1 MAQLSSTMV
10 QQGVA
15 ARTRT
20 RSVALGAVY
29 GSGFAYIAS
38 AVVAVWAAYDGR
50 QALLRFF
57 LLLAGVLGLM
67 VAPMLPAG
75 SLRRTAGF
83 VLGLPSLLLLLVS
96 LAYGSQR
103 FQALSGYL
111 SMPLSDN
118 LASSIIVIGLPFAF
132 ASLWL
137 GVAERRFLPALTGGL
152 ALFVGVAA
160 LVLTGSRG
168 AWIGLAAGVM
178 IAGYLLIR
186 HSLVARRGRTPVW
199 LLLADVALILI
210 FLGAV
215 VFYAAMIRSPE
226 LDAQFGISA
235 QGGSALSRMALWRD
249 SLPLIQD
256 YFFTGSGLA
265 GTAMIYATYAY
276 LLHVPYLFHAHNLYL
291 QVALEQGVPGL
302 IAFVGIFAAAVLYI
316 VNAWQRTDRTGRAL
330 FAAGYA
336 ATAALLVHGL
346 FDAELYFSPL
356 APLVFLAPALL
367 LWSASSVYRQARGG
381 DEDEATSAGGMAGV
395 VMGLGL
401 PVLLAV
407 LMPGAPARWEANLG
421 AVLQSRAELGIY
433 RQPEWSFQDQV
444 RRQLP
449 QDLAPAESHFQ
460 AALALDPGQPT
471 ANRRLGQIAM
481 ARGTFAVAERY
492 LSTAHAVQPA
502 ERMARQL
509 LGELSALTGDTAGA
523 VAMWQGLDFSQGQLM
538 VRGWWYEYFGEKIQ
552 RERFNNA
559 VRAFERAQ

>member
-10 QQGVA
+10 QQGVS

-29 GSGFAYIAS
+29 GTGFAYVAS

-57 LLLAGVLGLM
+57 LLLTGVLGLM
-67 VAPMLPAG
+67 VAPMLPAT

-83 VLGLPSLLLLLVS
+83 ILGLPSLLLLIVS

-103 FQALSGYL
+103 LEMLSGYL
-111 SMPLSDN
+111 PMPLSDN

-132 ASLWL
+132 AALWL
-137 GVAERRFLPALTGGL
+137 GVAERRVLPGLTGALALVVGL
-152 ALFVGVAA
+152 AA
-160 LVLTGSRG
+160 LALTGSRG
-168 AWIGLAAGVM
+168 AWIGLTAGAV

-186 HSLVARRGRTPVW
+186 HGLVERRGRRPAW
-199 LLLADVALILI
+199 LLLADIAIVLV
-210 FLGAV
+210 FLGAI
-215 VFYAAMIRSPE
+215 VFYAAIILSPE
-226 LDAQFGISA
+226 LDGRLGISA

-256 YFFTGSGLA
+256 YYFTGSGLA
-265 GTAMIYATYAY
+265 ATAMTYATYAY

-302 IAFVGIFAAAVLYI
+302 IAFVGIFAAAVLYSA
-316 VNAWQRTDRTGRAL
+316 NAWQRADRTGRAL
-330 FAAGYA
+330 LAAGYA

-346 FDAELYFSPL
+346 FDAELYFSLL
-356 APLVFLAPALL
+356 APIVFLAPALL
-367 LWSASSVYRQARGG
+367 LWSASSVYRQARGDDHG
-381 DEDEATSAGGMAGV
+381 EVPASGGMVGLA
-395 VMGLGL
+395 MGFGL
-401 PVLLAV
+401 PLLVAL

-449 QDLAPAESHFQ
+449 QDLAAAESHFQ
-460 AALALDPGQPT
+460 TALALDPGQPT

-481 ARGTFAVAERY
+481 ARSNFAVAENY

-502 ERMARQL
+502 ERVARQL
-509 LGELSALTGDTAGA
+509 LGELAALKGDTAGA
-523 VAMWQGLDFSQGQLM
+523 VAMWQGLDFSQSQLM

-552 RERFNNA
+552 LERFNNA
-559 VRAFERAQ
+559 VQAFERAQ

>member
-10 QQGVA
+10 QQGVS

-29 GSGFAYIAS
+29 GTGFAYVAS

-57 LLLAGVLGLM
+57 LLLTGVLGLM
-67 VAPMLPAG
+67 VAPMLPAT

-83 VLGLPSLLLLLVS
+83 ILGLPSLLLLVVS

-103 FQALSGYL
+103 LEMLSGYL
-111 SMPLSDN
+111 PMPLSDN

-132 ASLWL
+132 AALWL
-137 GVAERRFLPALTGGL
+137 GVAERRVLPGLTGALALVVGL
-152 ALFVGVAA
+152 AA
-160 LVLTGSRG
+160 LALTGSRG
-168 AWIGLAAGVM
+168 AWIGLTAGAV

-186 HSLVARRGRTPVW
+186 HGLVERRGRTSAW
-199 LLLADVALILI
+199 FWLADIAVVLV
-210 FLGAV
+210 FLGAI
-215 VFYAAMIRSPE
+215 VFYAAIILSPE
-226 LDAQFGISA
+226 LDGRLGISA

-256 YFFTGSGLA
+256 YYFTGSGLA
-265 GTAMIYATYAY
+265 ATAMTYATYAY

-302 IAFVGIFAAAVLYI
+302 IAFVGIFAAAVLYSA
-316 VNAWQRTDRTGRAL
+316 NAWQRADRTGRAL
-330 FAAGYA
+330 LAAGSA

-346 FDAELYFSPL
+346 FDAELYFSLL
-356 APLVFLAPALL
+356 APIVFLAPALL
-367 LWSASSVYRQARGG
+367 LWSASSVYRQARGDDHG
-381 DEDEATSAGGMAGV
+381 EVPTSGGMVGLA
-395 VMGLGL
+395 MGFGL
-401 PVLLAV
+401 PLLVAL

-449 QDLAPAESHFQ
+449 QDLAAAESHFQ
-460 AALALDPGQPT
+460 TALALDPGQPT

-481 ARGTFAVAERY
+481 ARSNFAVAENY

-502 ERMARQL
+502 ERVARQL
-509 LGELSALTGDTAGA
+509 LGELAALKGDTAGA

-552 RERFNNA
+552 LERFNNA
-559 VRAFERAQ
+559 VQAFERAQ

>member
-302 IAFVGIFAAAVLYI
+302 IAFVGIFAAAVLYT

-356 APLVFLAPALL
+356 APLIFLAPALL
-367 LWSASSVYRQARGG
+367 LWSASSVYRQAHSGE
-381 DEDEATSAGGMAGV
+381 EDETTSAGGMAGV

>member
-57 LLLAGVLGLM
+57 LLFAGVLGLM
-67 VAPMLPAG
+67 VAPMLPVG

-137 GVAERRFLPALTGGL
+137 GVAERRFLLALTGGL

-168 AWIGLAAGVM
+168 GWIGLAAGVM

-265 GTAMIYATYAY
+265 GTSMIYATYAY

-302 IAFVGIFAAAVLYI
+302 IAFVGIFAAAVLYT

-381 DEDEATSAGGMAGV
+381 DEDEATPAGGMAGV
-395 VMGLGL
+395 VLGLGL

-538 VRGWWYEYFGEKIQ
+538 VRSWWYEYFGEKIQ
-552 RERFNNA
+552 LERFNNA
-559 VRAFERAQ
+559 VQAFERAQ

>member
-10 QQGVA
+10 QQGVP
-15 ARTRT
+15 ARTKT

-29 GSGFAYIAS
+29 GFGFAYIVS
-38 AVVAVWAAYDGR
+38 AVIAIWASYDGR
-50 QALLRFF
+50 QALVRFF

-83 VLGLPSLLLLLVS
+83 VLGAPSFLLLVVS

-103 FQALSGYL
+103 FDTLSGYL
-111 SMPLSDN
+111 PMPLSDN

-132 ASLWL
+132 AALWL
-137 GVAERRFLPALTGGL
+137 GMAERRFLPGLTGGL
-152 ALFVGVAA
+152 ALFVGLLA
-160 LVLTGSRG
+160 LAMTGSRG
-168 AWIGLAAGVM
+168 AWIGLAAGVV

-186 HSLVARRGRTPVW
+186 HGFVERRGRTPAW
-199 LLLADVALILI
+199 LILADLAIAVA
-210 FLGAV
+210 FLGAI
-215 VFYAAMIRSPE
+215 VFYAAIIMSPE
-226 LDAQFGISA
+226 LDARLGISA
-235 QGGSALSRMALWRD
+235 QGGSAFSRMALWRD

-265 GTAMIYATYAY
+265 ATAMTYATYAY

-302 IAFVGIFAAAVLYI
+302 IAFAGIFAAAVLYSA
-316 VNAWQRTDRTGRAL
+316 NAWQRADRTGRAL
-330 FAAGYA
+330 LAAGYA
-336 ATAALLVHGL
+336 ATTALLVHGL

-356 APLVFLAPALL
+356 VPLIFLAPASL
-367 LWSASSVYRQARGG
+367 LWSASSVHRQVRSGAEG
-381 DEDEATSAGGMAGV
+381 EATTSGGMIGV

-401 PVLLAV
+401 PVLLALLV
-407 LMPGAPARWEANLG
+407 PGAPARWEANLG
-421 AVLQSRAELGIY
+421 SVLQSRTELGIY
-433 RQPEWSFQDQV
+433 HQPEWSFQDQV

-449 QDLAPAESHFQ
+449 QDLAAAESHFQ

-481 ARGTFAVAERY
+481 ARGAFAVAESY

-502 ERMARQL
+502 ERVARQL
-509 LGELSALTGDTAGA
+509 LGELLALKGDTAGA

-552 RERFNNA
+552 WERFNNG
-559 VRAFERAQ
+559 VQAFERAQ

>member
-57 LLLAGVLGLM
+57 LLFAGVLGLM
-67 VAPMLPAG
+67 VAPMLPVG

-137 GVAERRFLPALTGGL
+137 GVAERRFLLALTGGL

-168 AWIGLAAGVM
+168 GWIGLAAGVM

-265 GTAMIYATYAY
+265 GTSMIYATYAY

-302 IAFVGIFAAAVLYI
+302 IAFVGIFAAAVLYT

-381 DEDEATSAGGMAGV
+381 DEDEATPAGGMAGV
-395 VMGLGL
+395 VLGLGL

-552 RERFNNA
+552 LERFNNA
-559 VRAFERAQ
+559 VQAFERAQ